1 MGVNFVT
8 FSVHAS
14 HRGRHQMCW
23 SNKSPSHVS
32 LLLES
37 CVTRRK
43 NPLIINP
50 QDFQSACQKVKILIN
65 SCLLRCPLEWL
76 RFKSIRTIPL
86 TYSCHFQEDA
96 SKIFEIL
103 NLFDGKSIYLWHWHS
118 LITEKCFLKIC
129 PKKIFQN
136 ICQRICPKNLQ
147 KKKYVKTLS

>member
-8 FSVHAS
+8 YAVHAS

-50 QDFQSACQKVKILIN
+50 RDFQSACQKVKILIN
-65 SCLLRCPLEWL
+65 SCLPRCPLEWL

-86 TYSCHFQEDA
+86 TYSCHFQEDVN
-96 SKIFEIL
+96 KIFEIL
-103 NLFDGKSIYLWHWHS
+103 NLFDGKSVYLWHS
-118 LITEKCFLKIC
+118 LITEIYFFLTK
-129 PKKIFQN
+129 
-136 ICQRICPKNLQ
+136 KNLS
-147 KKKYVKTLS
+147 KYMSKNMSKKSAKKYVKTLS